1 MPRCIFGRLTGCK
14 WPRRRM
20 MNDLYLDR
28 VATPLGLTFLVT
40 DAAGAVRAF
49 EFEDYEARMMR
60 LLRLHYGAVEL
71 RAAAAPQSVKDGIAQ
86 YFAGELNAVDGLPC
100 ATGGTAFQRNVW
112 AALRKIL
119 AGTTINYA
127 VLAERIGKPR
137 AARAVGRANGSNPI
151 SVIVPCHRVIG
162 ANGALTGYGGGL
174 PRKQWLLAHEGILP
188 R

>member
-1 MPRCIFGRLTGCK
+1 
-14 WPRRRM
+14 
-20 MNDLYLDR
+20 MNEFYLDR

-49 EFEDYEARMMR
+49 EFEDYEARMMQ

-71 RAAAAPQSVKDGIAQ
+71 RAGAAPQSVKSSITR
-86 YFAGELNAVDGLPC
+86 YFAGELDALDGLAC
-100 ATGGTAFQRNVW
+100 ATGGTEFQRNVW
-112 AALRKIL
+112 AALRKIP

-127 VLAERIGKPR
+127 VLAARVGKPG
-137 AARAVGRANGSNPI
+137 AARAVGMANGANPI

-174 PRKQWLLAHEGILP
+174 PRKQWLLAHEKAAMSSLP
-188 R
+188 